1 MRIHMVAGV
10 QASML
15 LLQLRNPL
23 FFRKLPSFL
32 NQLLFVELQERDDMV
47 AYSDYLMLHRV

>member
-1 MRIHMVAGV
+1 MRIHMMAGV

-32 NQLLFVELQERDDMV
+32 NQLLFVELEER
-47 AYSDYLMLHRV
+47 L